1 MRLTLLVCAS
11 LADAS
16 VGQNGLPCGSGM
28 TRFAAL
34 REKQQALWRDQLQQR
49 LHALAS
55 AEAPWSAALDG
66 IWLFGSRARGDWD
79 GWSDTDLIVVALDQQ
94 AADHWAD
101 RIAEAGI
108 AADVIAMDRVRW
120 QQLPTNPSALWR
132 AVARDAVCVYR
143 GQG

>member
-34 REKQQALWRDQLQQR
+34 REKQQVLWRDQLQQR

-55 AEAPWSAALDG
+55 AKAPWGAALDG
-66 IWLFGSRARGDWD
+66 IWLFGSRAGPWRRGW
-79 GWSDTDLIVVALDQQ
+79 LV
-94 AADHWAD
+94 
-101 RIAEAGI
+101 
-108 AADVIAMDRVRW
+108 
-120 QQLPTNPSALWR
+120 
-132 AVARDAVCVYR
+132 
-143 GQG
+143 